1 MAKKKKHRQNSQPSI
16 PFRVPLANPLMP
28 DVQKIKHGAV
38 NEALRILEPQLRL
51 ANEERERIRKEAYD
65 KALDD
70 AMRYIL
76 VCGSKALNNKY
87 RFAYIRL
94 ERFIDETMRLVEE
107 GDIEEMTQWLEK
119 VGFKLSFTEK
129 GKAGEQNGTD

>member
-1 MAKKKKHRQNSQPSI
+1 MAKKKKQRQNSQPSL
-16 PFRVPLANPLMP
+16 PFGAPLANPPML
-28 DVQKIKHGAV
+28 DIQKIKQDAV
-38 NEALRILEPQLRL
+38 NEALRILEPQLKL

-70 AMRYIL
+70 AMRYLI

-94 ERFIDETMRLVEE
+94 ERYIDELMRLVEE

-119 VGFKLSFTEK
+119 IGFKLTLTKEEK
-129 GKAGEQNGTD
+129 EANSESN